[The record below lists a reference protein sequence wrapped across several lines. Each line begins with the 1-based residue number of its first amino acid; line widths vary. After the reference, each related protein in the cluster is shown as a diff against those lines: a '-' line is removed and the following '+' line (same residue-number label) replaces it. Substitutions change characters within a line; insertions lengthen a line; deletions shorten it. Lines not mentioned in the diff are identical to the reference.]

1 MSATCTLVPMT
12 AIPSGEL
19 NWAGLLAEPA
29 VPVPA
34 RVVTDPVAMSIFR
47 IAWFPVSATKSE
59 EPSVAIPFGVLN
71 CAAVPV
77 PLTEARRPGRAPG
90 EGGHR
95 AGGGYLAD
103 RVVPRV
109 RHIEV
114 GPHRREPLWIREQR

>member
-1 MSATCTLVPMT
+1 MT

-19 NWAGLLAEPA
+19 NWAGLLTEPA

-34 RVVTDPVAMSIFR
+34 RVVTDPVARSIFR

-77 PLTEARRPGRAPG
+77 PLTKPGVPVFALPANVVTAP
-90 EGGHR
+90 
-95 AGGGYLAD
+95 A
-103 RVVPRV
+103 
-109 RHIEV
+109 EV
-114 GPHRREPLWIREQR
+114 TLRIA